1 MCKFTNAAFN
11 FTNNHL
17 TAEVLGRI
25 LNEKIFT
32 CCSFSQDVVTYY
44 FTFVF
49 VLETFKNH
57 IHINIYSTMFQFY
70 FEQSVLKL
78 DECCSC
84 QRNFKRSEMLRLM
97 FCMFFLKKIIY
108 LHHAAIRNKFCKS
121 PYMKYC
127 ISLLTELPSMF
138 CLRITS

>member
-17 TAEVLGRI
+17 TAEVFGRI

-32 CCSFSQDVVTYY
+32 CCLFSQNVVTYY

-49 VLETFKNH
+49 APETFKNY

-97 FCMFFLKKIIY
+97 FCMFKKKSSIY
-108 LHHAAIRNKFCKS
+108 IMQQLGTSFARVHIRNTAS
-121 PYMKYC
+121 H
-127 ISLLTELPSMF
+127 LLLNCLPCF
-138 CLRITS
+138 VCE